1 MRRIVVAFVAWMFCL
16 TAFAQSSGS
25 NKVIH
30 LNDDTF
36 KEKVFD
42 FKKDKEWNFKGDKP
56 VLVDFYATW
65 CGPCKRVAPILEE
78 LQKEYGDA
86 IQIYK
91 VDTDKAREVSAAFG
105 IQSIPSLLFI
115 PVKGQPQ
122 MAQGA
127 LPKETFIKAIKDVL
141 GVDYPKAAKE

>member
-1 MRRIVVAFVAWMFCL
+1 MKKLLMVLLVIFMGMSV
-16 TAFAQSSGS
+16 FAQSNSEA
-25 NKVIH
+25 KVIQ
-30 LNDDTF
+30 LNDNSF

-42 FKKDKEWNFKGDKP
+42 FENSKDWDFKGDKP
-56 VLVDFYATW
+56 VIVDFYATW
-65 CGPCKRVAPILEE
+65 CGPCKRIAPVLKE

-91 VDTDKAREVSAAFG
+91 VDTDKSPKVSAAFG
-105 IQSIPSLLFI
+105 IRSIPSLLFI
-115 PVKGQPQ
+115 PKEGKPT

-141 GVDYPKAAKE
+141 GVNPPETLK